1 MEKKRIILGVSGAS
15 GAPLAERL
23 LRDLQKQPEIETHL
37 VVTYGGKRTIEEE
50 CGLSEEEFKAL
61 ADVAYDNRDIGAAIA
76 SGSFEAEGMIVL
88 PCSMK
93 TVAGIAHGYSDN
105 LLLRA
110 ADVTIK
116 EQRRLVLAPR
126 EAPLSRIH
134 LDNLAYLAAVPGLF
148 ILPPMLSYYHHPCS
162 LEEMEGQLVGRILSM
177 FSIETVDFHRWNG
190 EERETKWTIKRK
202 RGSTM

>member
-1 MEKKRIILGVSGAS
+1 MGGGAAVRRIILGVSGAS

-23 LRDLQKQPEIETHL
+23 LRELQKQPEIETHL
-37 VVTYGGKRTIEEE
+37 VVTCGGERTVAEE
-50 CGLSEEEFKAL
+50 CAVSVEDFKAL
-61 ADVAYDNRDIGAAIA
+61 ADVVYDNRDIGAAIA
-76 SGSFEAEGMIVL
+76 SGSFASAGMIVL

-116 EQRRLVLAPR
+116 EQRRLLLAPR

-134 LDNLAYLAAVPGLF
+134 LDNLAYLASVPGVF
-148 ILPPMLSYYHHPCS
+148 ILPPVLSYYHHPRT
-162 LEEMEGQLVGRILSM
+162 LEEMETQLVGRILSM
-177 FSIETVDFHRWNG
+177 FSIETDDFRRWN
-190 EERETKWTIKRK
+190 
-202 RGSTM
+202 

>member
-23 LRDLQKQPEIETHL
+23 LRELQGHPEIETHL
-37 VVTYGGKRTIEEE
+37 VVTSGGERTIEEE
-50 CGLSEEEFKAL
+50 CAVSAEDFKSL
-61 ADVAYDNRDIGAAIA
+61 ADVVYDNRDIGAAIA
-76 SGSFEAEGMIVL
+76 SGSFVSAGMIVL

-116 EQRRLVLAPR
+116 EQRRLVLAAR
-126 EAPLSRIH
+126 EAPLSKIH
-134 LDNLAYLAAVPGLF
+134 LDNLSYLASVPGVF
-148 ILPPMLSYYHHPCS
+148 ILPPVLSYYHHPRT
-162 LEEMEGQLVGRILSM
+162 LEEMEEQLVGRILSM
-177 FSIETVDFHRWNG
+177 FSVETADFRRWNG
-190 EERETKWTIKRK
+190 
-202 RGSTM
+202 